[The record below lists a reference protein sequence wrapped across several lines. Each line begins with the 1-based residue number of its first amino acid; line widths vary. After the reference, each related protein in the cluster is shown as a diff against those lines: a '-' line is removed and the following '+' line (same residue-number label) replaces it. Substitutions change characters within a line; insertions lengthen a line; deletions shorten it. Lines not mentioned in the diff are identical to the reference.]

1 MECPRCRHDNPASV
15 KFCGECGARLD
26 AACPACG
33 AGNPPSNKFC
43 HECGTTLAA
52 APAAKF
58 AAPGAYTPRH
68 LAERI
73 LTSRASLDGERKQV
87 TVLFAD
93 VKGSMEL
100 LADRDPEEARAI
112 LDPVLERMM
121 EAVHRYEGTVN
132 QVMGDGIMALFGAPL
147 AHEDHA
153 VRACYAALRMQES
166 VKRYAEDVFRAQGVA
181 VEVRIGI
188 NSGEVV
194 VRSVG
199 SDLRMDYSAV
209 GQTTHLAARMEQL
222 ARPGS
227 ILLTGQ
233 TLKLAEGYVQVNA
246 RGPAPVK
253 GLSEPVEVFEATGAG
268 PARRRFDTS
277 AIRGLTRF
285 VGRSNELKQMRNALE
300 QAAQAHGQVV
310 ALVGQPGVG
319 KTRLFHEFTHSHR
332 TAGWLILE
340 SGSVSYGKATP
351 YLPLID
357 LLKAYFRIEPADSL
371 RSVREKATGKLL
383 ALDRALEPALPAICA
398 LLDVPLEDAH
408 WNALDPAQRRSRMLD
423 ACKRL
428 ILREAQVQPLL
439 VVFEDLHWVDA
450 ETQAFLDSLMDSVPS
465 ARLLLLVNYRPEYV
479 HRWGNRTYYLQ
490 LRVDPLGAESA
501 TELLD
506 ALLGGDA
513 ALAALKRL
521 LVAKT
526 EGVPFFL
533 EECVRTLVETGA
545 LAGERGAYRLTQA
558 VDALQVP
565 ATVQAILASRVD
577 RLLPED
583 KRLLQLA
590 AVIGHDVPMRL
601 LEALAEEGEQ
611 ALREGLARLQAAEFL
626 YEASLFPELEYS
638 FKHALTHEVTYG
650 GLLQER
656 RRQLHAR
663 VMDAIE
669 RVHAGRTAEHVEALA
684 RHALRAEIWDKAAD
698 YLREAGALAQARGAL
713 ADVLQRYEQALEA
726 VGHLPQTGDNLRR
739 AIDARLDLSAA
750 LPTLGQIGRAI
761 DLLGEA
767 EPLARELNDAARQS
781 RIAVQMG
788 GLLWFD
794 GRYREGLAQAQR
806 ARAIAEGLDD
816 AGLRLRALYCTAL
829 NHAMMGAFRPAIEH
843 MAPLTEGTGA
853 EIAKRLPSA
862 FSASSYLGAS
872 GWRAVWHALLG
883 EFDAAIEY
891 GDRAVQA
898 AEASGVPRAR
908 AYAYQYRGNVSMIR
922 GDLTA
927 ALPLYQQVLELSE
940 KEGMTFWVSNADL
953 FLGRTLAELG
963 RAEEGLEH
971 SLRGIALQEQMGT
984 GVNQANL
991 RCHHAATLML
1001 AGRIAEARTEA
1012 EHALEVA
1019 RADGERGGEAFALLT
1034 LGRILFAYGSGDLDA
1049 AAANVQQ
1056 ALAITGELG
1065 MRPLLAH
1072 CHLGLGQI
1080 RAQAGERAEAQDRLA
1095 TAAKLFRELGMAI
1108 PLKQA
1113 EAELESIR

>member
-1 MECPRCRHDNPASV
+1 
-15 KFCGECGARLD
+15 
-26 AACPACG
+26 
-33 AGNPPSNKFC
+33 
-43 HECGTTLAA
+43 
-52 APAAKF
+52 
-58 AAPGAYTPRH
+58 
-68 LAERI
+68 
-73 LTSRASLDGERKQV
+73 
-87 TVLFAD
+87 
-93 VKGSMEL
+93 
-100 LADRDPEEARAI
+100 
-112 LDPVLERMM
+112 
-121 EAVHRYEGTVN
+121 
-132 QVMGDGIMALFGAPL
+132 
-147 AHEDHA
+147 
-153 VRACYAALRMQES
+153 VRACYSALRMQAS
-166 VKRYAEDVFRAQGVA
+166 VKRYAEDVFRSHGVS
-181 VEVRIGI
+181 VEARVGM

-227 ILLTGQ
+227 VLLTGQ
-233 TLKLAEGYVQVNA
+233 TLKLAEGYVEVTA

-277 AIRGLTRF
+277 AIRGLSRF
-285 VGRSNELKQMRNALE
+285 VGRSNELKQMRKALE
-300 QAAQAHGQVV
+300 QAAQAQGQVV
-310 ALVGQPGVG
+310 ALVGEPGVG

-357 LLKAYFRIEPADSL
+357 LLKAYFRIEPRDSE

-383 ALDRALEPALPAICA
+383 ALDRSLEPALPAICA
-398 LLDVPLEDAH
+398 LLDVPVEDAH

-428 ILREAQVQPLL
+428 LLRESQVQPLL

-450 ETQAFLDSLMDSVPS
+450 ETQAFLDSLIDSVPS

-490 LRVDPLGAESA
+490 LRVDPLGAENA

-513 ALAALKRL
+513 ALASLKRL

-526 EGVPFFL
+526 EGNPFFL
-533 EECVRTLVETGA
+533 EESVRTLVETGA
-545 LAGERGAYRLTQA
+545 LAGERGAHRLTQA

-590 AVIGHDVPMRL
+590 AVVGHDVPMRL
-601 LEALAEEGEQ
+601 LEALAEEGED

-663 VMDAIE
+663 VMEAIE

-684 RHALRAEIWDKAAD
+684 RHALRAEAWEKAAD
-698 YLREAGALAQARGAL
+698 YLRDAGALAQARGAL

-726 VGHLPQTGDNLRR
+726 VARLPRTGDNLRR
-739 AIDARLDLSAA
+739 GIDARLDLANA
-750 LPTLGQIGRAI
+750 LPTLGRIGRAI

-767 EPLARELNDAARQS
+767 EPLALEIADAARQG

-794 GRYREGLAQAQR
+794 GRYREALAQAKR
-806 ARAIAEGLDD
+806 AQAIAESLDD
-816 AGLRLRALYCTAL
+816 AVLRLRALYGIAV
-829 NHAMMGAFRPAIEH
+829 NHAMMGAYRAAIEH
-843 MAPLTEGTGA
+843 MAPLTESPGA
-853 EIAKRLPSA
+853 ETAKRLSSA
-862 FSASSYLGAS
+862 MSASFYVAAL
-872 GWRAVWHALLG
+872 GWRASWHALLG

-891 GDRAVQA
+891 GDRGVTYAD
-898 AEASGVPRAR
+898 ASGVPRAR
-908 AYAYQYRGNVSMIR
+908 AYAYQYRGLVSRLR
-922 GDLTA
+922 GDFA
-927 ALPLYQQVLELSE
+927 PALALYEQVLELSE
-940 KEGMTFWVSNADL
+940 KEGMTFWVSTAAL
-953 FLGRTLAELG
+953 FLGRTLADLG
-963 RAEEGLEH
+963 RAEEGLAH

-984 GVNQANL
+984 RVNLASL
-991 RCHHAATLML
+991 RSTHAATLLL
-1001 AGRIAEARTEA
+1001 AGRIADAHAEA
-1012 EHALEVA
+1012 ERALEIA
-1019 RADGERGGEAFALLT
+1019 RAAGERLGEAGALAT
-1034 LGRILFAYGSGDLDA
+1034 LGRVLSASGPAEVGA
-1049 AAANVQQ
+1049 ATTAWQQ
-1056 ALAITGELG
+1056 SLALAAELG
-1065 MRPLLAH
+1065 MRPLVAL
-1072 CHLGLGQI
+1072 CHLNLG
-1080 RAQAGERAEAQDRLA
+1080 RVCAQAADRGGARDQLA
-1095 TAAKLFRELGMAI
+1095 IAATLFREMGMATF
-1108 PLKQA
+1108 LKQA
-1113 EAELESIR
+1113 EAELESIG